1 MEESP
6 LHQFE
11 LQNWIPISLGGLD
24 ISINKAVVFMWIVVL
39 VAMGGALT
47 KLFDIAERN
56 LVPWRGRS

>member
-11 LQNWIPISLGGLD
+11 LQNWVPISLGGFD

-39 VAMGGALT
+39 VAAVLMVMA
-47 KLFDIAERN
+47 RN
-56 LVPWRGRS
+56 SDLAGY